1 MVPNPKYLRPVV
13 QYEVW
18 EQATGVNF
26 IRQGLAGETND
37 HGNQSKHS
45 HGNESKTGSSGS

>member
-1 MVPNPKYLRPVV
+1 MVLTPKYLRPVV

-37 HGNQSKHS
+37 YGKQA
-45 HGNESKTGSSGS
+45 